1 VVRKTLLEE
10 ARIPVGRHLP
20 SVRIAGTVL
29 LAGGVLE
36 ACATLLSIGLQAAK
50 HPMWTRAVAENLL
63 LALQRKILPGT
74 MVLVA
79 LDRLA
84 LAVVVAVAVVRVA
97 LVPEEVVEAEA
108 VVRPTFQV
116 LDLSV
121 ILLSDV

>member
-1 VVRKTLLEE
+1 MVREAFLEE
-10 ARIPVGRHLP
+10 ARIPAGSHLL

-29 LAGGVLE
+29 LAGGALE
-36 ACATLLSIGLQAAK
+36 ACATLLLIDLQAAK

-63 LALQRKILPGT
+63 LALQRKILPGA

-97 LVPEEVVEAEA
+97 LVPEAAALAVA

>member
-1 VVRKTLLEE
+1 
-10 ARIPVGRHLP
+10 
-20 SVRIAGTVL
+20 
-29 LAGGVLE
+29 
-36 ACATLLSIGLQAAK
+36 
-50 HPMWTRAVAENLL
+50 
-63 LALQRKILPGT
+63 